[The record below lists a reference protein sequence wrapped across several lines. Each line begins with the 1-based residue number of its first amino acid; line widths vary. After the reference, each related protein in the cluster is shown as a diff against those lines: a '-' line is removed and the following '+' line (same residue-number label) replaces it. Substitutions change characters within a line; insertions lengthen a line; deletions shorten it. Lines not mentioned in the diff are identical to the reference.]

1 MNHVKLGECADIST
15 GLVLKRKEA
24 NRTDKKKYSYKTIT
38 LRSLE
43 QEGWMN
49 EEFFD
54 KFKSSEKLEDR
65 YLTQIG
71 DVIIRLSAPYTAI
84 AVRDS
89 QLGIVIPSLCAII
102 RNKSNE
108 IIPGY
113 LAFLLNS
120 DIMKKEYLR
129 SSLGATIP
137 VIRMADLKETK
148 VPVLPIE
155 MQNRTI
161 DVSNL
166 IIIEKKLYHQLLESK
181 ELLYKEITNK
191 ILLGGIKND

>member
-1 MNHVKLGECADIST
+1 
-15 GLVLKRKEA
+15 
-24 NRTDKKKYSYKTIT
+24 
-38 LRSLE
+38 
-43 QEGWMN
+43 
-49 EEFFD
+49 
-54 KFKSSEKLEDR
+54 
-65 YLTQIG
+65 
-71 DVIIRLSAPYTAI
+71 
-84 AVRDS
+84 
-89 QLGIVIPSLCAII
+89 
-102 RNKSNE
+102 
-108 IIPGY
+108 
-113 LAFLLNS
+113 
-120 DIMKKEYLR
+120 MKKEYLR